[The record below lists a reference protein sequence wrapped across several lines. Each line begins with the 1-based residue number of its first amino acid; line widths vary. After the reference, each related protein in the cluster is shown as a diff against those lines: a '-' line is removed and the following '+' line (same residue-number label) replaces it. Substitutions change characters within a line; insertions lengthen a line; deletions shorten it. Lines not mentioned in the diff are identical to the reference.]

1 MKNIKDTFFE
11 MRVLQFEASQLVSG
25 QTRHTVIRRHKPMNI
40 DIIPRTFEFFR
51 LEVKDNLSP
60 LVLSIKYERKTD
72 LKVSFSRSNK

>member
-25 QTRHTVIRRHKPMNI
+25 QPKHTVIRRHKPMNI

-60 LVLSIKYERKTD
+60 LVLSFKYERKTD
-72 LKVSFSRSNK
+72 LKVSFSR